1 MQTHGYE
8 HSLPWRQA
16 LALLDHLRALTDTFD
31 DDPFGHGGKLR
42 AMTADL
48 PIR

>member
-16 LALLDHLRALTDTFD
+16 LALLDHLRA
-31 DDPFGHGGKLR
+31 
-42 AMTADL
+42 MTADL